1 MDLPPL
7 TSPSLAL
14 LQQDLAFILNIH
26 QPLAIAHALRNPTE
40 DERRYRATTL
50 ALWGTLVDH
59 CRAIARLLPEGLVY
73 SARALDRTAYETCIH
88 LVYLTTIGDKY
99 ENARL
104 YETRMLYE
112 TIRVMPRGFATVPT
126 EMLAAVP
133 ADLRARVE
141 DIRKVRRLQWSG
153 KTLAEMAAAIRIRQH
168 GGLFSMLSWAT
179 HGLASRLDMT
189 EWSSFEEGVTYWP
202 PDSDSEDVDVV
213 ARHTRRTVLRP
224 AYHLATVDFYGNP
237 PPPLPTPK
245 PPNGY

>member
-1 MDLPPL
+1 MDTPPL
-7 TSPSLAL
+7 TSPSLIL
-14 LQQDLAFILNIH
+14 LQQDLAFISNIH

-50 ALWGTLVDH
+50 ALWGTLLGH
-59 CRAIARLLPEGLVY
+59 CGAIARLLPEGLVY

-88 LVYLTTIGDKY
+88 LIYLATIGDKY

-112 TIRVMPRGFATVPT
+112 TIRVMPGLATVAR
-126 EMLAAVP
+126 EMLAVVP

-141 DIRKVRRLQWSG
+141 GIRKIRRLQWSG

-168 GGLFSMLSWAT
+168 GGLFSMLSWAS

-189 EWSSFEEGVTYWP
+189 EVSSAEEGVTYWQP
-202 PDSDSEDVDVV
+202 EPDSEDVDVV
-213 ARHTRRTVLRP
+213 AHHTRRTVLRP
-224 AYHLATVDFYGNP
+224 AYYLATGDFYGNP

-245 PPNGY
+245 PPKGY